1 MPVSTVAPTSVPM
14 LESEK
19 LIQIVQAWLSYI
31 RLEELTQ
38 AEVERSSDI
47 YSKVVDKGVQLL
59 GNKLLLDSE
68 VFKQFQQQQ
77 QAATR
82 GNKNDVQMA
91 VAFPQI
97 YIIQGKGKEQKLKYL
112 PLFTIDISSILKGNY
127 RKTGWDLTEYEFQPV
142 VVNLMRLY
150 SLEEEQAE
158 SLIVASGI
166 WKFLEDTF
174 KGRFPTLRDFLE
186 LVDLPEGKYKT
197 FRQPYLLR
205 CDFTPYNAQIK
216 LDLQEILKQLQQPD
230 SLSEWL
236 TESHPAMQYLWGKP
250 QSPRHEVMFWGA
262 FPSHAPDE
270 FQASVLKHT
279 QENLLTAVCGPPGT
293 GKTEVFLHLVAQ
305 QIVERTLRLVR
316 GEEDTNNLILFAS
329 TNNSAIQKFQQ
340 RLTKNFP
347 TQQFYLPGG
356 NQTIIRKETLPK
368 LQSSQD
374 WLRHAEFNPESW
386 QQAKLE
392 LLQAESEIQQ
402 LIEQDHFNTAQQV
415 TDVERRAQLDVEI
428 QSLNND
434 IAANSSQLQTLTEQ
448 LSSLSDYANFPL
460 DAYQQ
465 IQEALTQAE
474 RELPK
479 ESDSITK
486 RTLDWLNVTTDK
498 LIFKRLANRI
508 NAAVLNTLATAH
520 PFQIPLE
527 RLSLTTAQTEVNQK
541 LEFKKQWQSLNREV
555 TEIQSQIT
563 VLIKKLELKQA
574 EHQQIQTQLDSYP
587 QGDFYSRFYRDHHS
601 LQLELFQRA
610 WVFLLQEALRRKDS
624 VMRALET
631 YGSVLMGDGQAL
643 LKLET
648 DSDAIYRDLSLIFPV
663 ISSSLQSIRNM
674 LPILHANSVKL
685 ALVDEAGTTL
695 IHQLFPLLVRSQKA
709 VVAGDPLQIEPIVN
723 LCDDT
728 IKQYLRTAFLDRGM
742 GNEDYYRYAPTAKYT
757 ATAYHRAAG
766 VNGTEGDLGNGIIL
780 SNHYRCSPDIIQFCS
795 PNYPGGLQILSGD
808 HRTATEPHL
817 LAYHVEGSH
826 THNTN
831 PEEINAV
838 EAVITSLLKQGYSIS
853 AEDNSKTIGVMSPF
867 LQQANALRYRLSTRW
882 RNFSWDDIGTVHN
895 FQGGEKAAIIF
906 SPYQCHQEH
915 SFWFLNRKPNLLNT
929 AVSRAKELFVL
940 VGNLRELELA
950 GGETK
955 RLVEHIR
962 QYGEIR
968 T

>member
-1 MPVSTVAPTSVPM
+1 M

-19 LIQIVQAWLSYI
+19 LIQIVKAWLAYI
-31 RLEELTQ
+31 KLEELTQ

-47 YSKVVDKGVQLL
+47 YSKVVDKGVQLV

-68 VFKQFQQQQ
+68 IFTQFQKQQ
-77 QAATR
+77 QAAKR

-97 YIIQGKGKEQKLKYL
+97 YRINGKGKEQKLKYL
-112 PLFTIDISSILKGNY
+112 PLFTIDISPIFKGNY

-150 SLEEEQAE
+150 TLEEEQAE

-166 WKFLEDTF
+166 LKFLEDTF
-174 KGRFPTLRDFLE
+174 KGRFPTLRDFLD
-186 LVDLPEGKYKT
+186 LVDLPSQGRYKT
-197 FRQPYLLR
+197 LQQPYLLR

-216 LDLQEILKQLQQPD
+216 QDLQEILKQFQHPD
-230 SLSEWL
+230 HQSEWL
-236 TESHPAMQYLWGKP
+236 TETSPAMQYLWGKP

-262 FPSHAPDE
+262 FPDHAPDE
-270 FQASVLKHT
+270 YQAAVLKHT
-279 QENLLTAVCGPPGT
+279 QENWLTAVCGPPGT

-305 QIVERTLRLVR
+305 QVVNRALQLVR
-316 GEEDTNNLILFAS
+316 GEEDENNLILFAC
-329 TNNSAIQKFQQ
+329 TNKSAIQKFPQ

-356 NQTIIRKETLPK
+356 NQSIIRKETLPK

-374 WLRHAEFNPESW
+374 WLRHTEFNQESW
-386 QQAKLE
+386 SQAQLE

-402 LIEQDHFNTAQQV
+402 LIEQDRFHTIQQV
-415 TDVERRAQLDVEI
+415 TDTQQRSQLDGEI

-434 IAANSSQLQTLTEQ
+434 IAAKSSELQALTEQ
-448 LSSLSDYANFPL
+448 LSSLADYANFPL

-465 IQEALTQAE
+465 IQFALSQAE

-479 ESDSITK
+479 QSDSITK
-486 RTLDWLNVTTDK
+486 RTLDWLNVTNDQR
-498 LIFKRLANRI
+498 IFKRLANRI
-508 NAAVLNTLATAH
+508 NASVLNTLATAH
-520 PFQIPLE
+520 PFQIPLD
-527 RLSLTTAQTEVNQK
+527 RLSLTTGQTEVNQK
-541 LEFKKQWQSLNREV
+541 LDFKKQWQSLHQKV
-555 TEIQSQIT
+555 TEIQSQLT
-563 VLIKKLELKQA
+563 ALNQQLELKQA
-574 EHQQIQTQLDSYP
+574 EHQQIQKQLDSYP
-587 QGDFYSRFYRDHHS
+587 QEDFYNRFYCDHHS

-610 WVFLLQEALRRKDS
+610 WAFLVQETLRRKDS
-624 VMRALET
+624 VIRALET

-648 DSDAIYRDLSLIFPV
+648 DHDAIYRDLSLIFPV
-663 ISSSLQSIRNM
+663 IGSSLQSIRNM
-674 LPILHANSVKL
+674 LPILHPHSIKL
-685 ALVDEAGTTL
+685 VLADEAGTTL

-709 VVAGDPLQIEPIVN
+709 VVAGDPQQIEPIIN

-728 IKQYLRTAFLDRGM
+728 IKQYFKTAFLEMGM

-757 ATAYHRAAG
+757 ATAYHSAAG
-766 VNGTEGDLGNGIIL
+766 ANGTEGDLGNGIVL
-780 SNHYRCSPDIIQFCS
+780 RNHYRCTPPIIQFCR
-795 PNYPGGLQILSGD
+795 PNYPGGLQILSEDNGE
-808 HRTATEPHL
+808 ATVKHL
-817 LAYHVEGSH
+817 LAYHIEGSH

-831 PEEINAV
+831 PEEIAAV
-838 EAVITSLLKQGYSIS
+838 ETIIASLLQHGYSIS
-853 AEDNSKTIGVMSPF
+853 SDDNSKTIGVMSPF
-867 LQQANALRYRLSTRW
+867 SQQANALRYRISNRW
-882 RNFSWDDIGTVHN
+882 RNFSWDDIGTVHS
-895 FQGGEKAAIIF
+895 FQGGEKTAIIF
-906 SPYQCHQEH
+906 SPYQCQKEH

-929 AVSRAKELFVL
+929 AVSRAKELFIL

-968 T
+968 SELGLEK

>member
-1 MPVSTVAPTSVPM
+1 M

-19 LIQIVQAWLSYI
+19 LQQIVQAWLSYI

-47 YSKVVDKGVQLL
+47 YSKVVDKGVQLV
-59 GNKLLLDSE
+59 GNKLLLDNE
-68 VFKQFQQQQ
+68 VFTQFQKQQ

-82 GNKNDVQMA
+82 GNKNDVQVA

-97 YIIQGKGKEQKLKYL
+97 YIINGKGKDQKLKYL
-112 PLFTIDISSILKGNY
+112 PLFTIDISPILKGNY

-142 VVNLMRLY
+142 IVNLMRLY

-166 WKFLEDTF
+166 LKFLEDTF

-205 CDFTPYNAQIK
+205 CDFTPYNALLK
-216 LDLQEILKQLQQPD
+216 LDLQEILKELQQPD

-236 TESHPAMQYLWGKP
+236 TETHPAMQYLWGEP
-250 QSPRHEVMFWGA
+250 QSPRHDVMFWGA
-262 FPSHAPDE
+262 FPSHVPDE
-270 FQASVLKHT
+270 FQASVIKHT
-279 QENLLTAVCGPPGT
+279 QENELTAVCGPPGT

-305 QIVERTLRLVR
+305 QVVNRALRLVR
-316 GEEDTNNLILFAS
+316 GEEDENNLILFAS

-340 RLTKNFP
+340 RLTINFP

-356 NQTIIRKETLPK
+356 NQTIIRRETLPK
-368 LQSSQD
+368 LQSSTD
-374 WLRHAEFNPESW
+374 WLRNTEFNQSAWEK
-386 QQAKLE
+386 AKLE
-392 LLQAESEIQQ
+392 LLQAENEIQQ

-415 TDVERRAQLDVEI
+415 SNIERRAQLDVEI

-434 IAANSSQLQTLTEQ
+434 IAAKSSQLQTLTEQ
-448 LSSLSDYANFPL
+448 LSSLSDYANFPI

-465 IQEALTQAE
+465 IKEALSQAE

-486 RTLDWLNVTTDK
+486 RALDWLSVTTDQ

-520 PFQIPLE
+520 PFQIPLD

-541 LEFKKQWQSLNREV
+541 LDFSQQWQNQNLEV
-555 TEIQSQIT
+555 TEIQTQLT
-563 VLIKKLELKQA
+563 ALNKELELKQA
-574 EHQQIQTQLDSYP
+574 LHQQIQKQLDSYP
-587 QGDFYSRFYRDHHS
+587 QGDFYNRFYRDHHS
-601 LQLELFQRA
+601 LQLELFQCA
-610 WVFLLQEALRRKDS
+610 WAFLVQETLRRKDS
-624 VMRALET
+624 VMRALST
-631 YGSVLMGDGQAL
+631 YGSVLTGDGQAL

-648 DSDAIYRDLSLIFPV
+648 ESDAIYRDLSLIFPV

-674 LPILHANSVKL
+674 LPILHPNNVKQ

-695 IHQLFPLLVRSQKA
+695 IHQLFPLLVRAQKA
-709 VVAGDPLQIEPIVN
+709 VVAGDPQQIEPIVN
-723 LCDDT
+723 MSDDS
-728 IKQYLRTAFLDRGM
+728 IKQYFKTAFLDRGM
-742 GNEDYYRYAPTAKYT
+742 RNEDYYRYAPTAKYT

-766 VNGTEGDLGNGIIL
+766 ASGTEGDLGNGIIL
-780 SNHYRCSPDIIQFCS
+780 SNHYRCTPSIIQFCS
-795 PNYPGGLQILSGD
+795 PNYPGGLQILSDD

-831 PEEINAV
+831 PEEIDAV
-838 EAVITSLLKQGYSIS
+838 EAVIASLLKHGYSIGS
-853 AEDNSKTIGVMSPF
+853 DDNSKTIGVMSPF
-867 LQQANALRYRLSTRW
+867 LQQANALRYRLSNRW
-882 RNFSWDDIGTVHN
+882 RNFLWDDIGTVHN

-906 SPYQCHQEH
+906 SAYQCHQEH

-940 VGNLRELELA
+940 VGNVRELELA

-962 QYGEIR
+962 QHGEIR

>member
-1 MPVSTVAPTSVPM
+1 M

-19 LIQIVQAWLSYI
+19 LIQIVQAWLGYI

-47 YSKVVDKGVQLL
+47 YSKVVDKGVQLV

-68 VFKQFQQQQ
+68 VFTQFQQQQ
-77 QAATR
+77 QAAKR

-112 PLFTIDISSILKGNY
+112 PLFTVDISPVFKGNY

-150 SLEEEQAE
+150 GLEEEQAE

-166 WKFLEDTF
+166 LKFLEDAF
-174 KGRFPTLRDFLE
+174 KGRFPSLRDFLE

-205 CDFTPYNAQIK
+205 CDFTPYNALLK
-216 LDLQEILKQLQQPD
+216 LDLLEILKELQQPD
-230 SLSEWL
+230 SKSERL
-236 TESHPAMQYLWGKP
+236 TETHPAMQYLFCQP
-250 QSPRHEVMFWGA
+250 QSPRDEVMFWGA

-305 QIVERTLRLVR
+305 QVVNRALRLVH
-316 GEEDTNNLILFAS
+316 GEEDENNLILFVG

-347 TQQFYLPGG
+347 IQQFYLPGG
-356 NQTIIRKETLPK
+356 NQTIIRKSTLPK
-368 LQSSQD
+368 LQSSTD
-374 WLRHAEFNPESW
+374 WLRHTEFNQSAW

-402 LIEQDHFNTAQQV
+402 LIEQDRFNTTQQV
-415 TDVERRAQLDVEI
+415 ADTERRSQLDIEI
-428 QSLNND
+428 QSLNNE
-434 IAANSSQLQTLTEQ
+434 IASADSNLQALHQQ

-465 IQEALTQAE
+465 IQEELSQAE

-479 ESDSITK
+479 QSDSITK
-486 RTLDWLNVTTDK
+486 RAFDWLNVTTDK
-498 LIFKRLANRI
+498 LVFKRLANRI

-520 PFQIPLE
+520 PFQIPLD
-527 RLSLTTAQTEVNQK
+527 RLSLTTAQTEVDQK
-541 LEFKKQWQSLNREV
+541 LDFSQQWQSLNQKV
-555 TEIQSQIT
+555 TEIQTQLT
-563 VLIKKLELKQA
+563 ALNQELELKQA
-574 EHQQIQTQLDSYP
+574 EHQQIQKQLDSYP
-587 QGDFYSRFYRDHHS
+587 QGDFYSRFYRDHHQ
-601 LQLELFQRA
+601 LQLELFQCA
-610 WVFLLQEALRRKDS
+610 WAFLVQEVLRRKDS

-631 YGSVLMGDGQAL
+631 YGSVLAGDGDAL
-643 LKLET
+643 LKLST
-648 DSDAIYRDLSLIFPV
+648 DGDAIFRDLSLIFPV

-674 LPILHANSVKL
+674 LPILHPNIVKL

-695 IHQLFPLLVRSQKA
+695 IHQLFPLLVRSQQA
-709 VVAGDPLQIEPIVN
+709 VVAGDPQQIEPIIN

-728 IKQYLRTAFLDRGM
+728 IKQYLKTAFLSMGM

-766 VNGTEGDLGNGIIL
+766 ASGTEGDLGNGIIL
-780 SNHYRCSPDIIQFCS
+780 SNHYRCTPPIIQFCS
-795 PNYPGGLQILSGD
+795 PNYPGGLQILSGYNGE
-808 HRTATEPHL
+808 ATELHL

-826 THNTN
+826 FNHTN
-831 PEEINAV
+831 PEEIDAI
-838 EAVITSLLKQGYSIS
+838 ETIIASLLKQGYDLG
-853 AEDNSKTIGVMSPF
+853 AADNSKTIGVMSPF
-867 LQQANALRYRLSTRW
+867 SQQANALRYRLSNRW
-882 RNFSWDDIGTVHN
+882 RNFSWDDIGTVHT
-895 FQGGEKAAIIF
+895 FQAGEKAAIIF

-929 AVSRAKELFVL
+929 AVSRAKELFIL

-962 QYGEIR
+962 QHGEIR
-968 T
+968 SNSA

>member
-1 MPVSTVAPTSVPM
+1 M

-19 LIQIVQAWLSYI
+19 LIQIVQAWLAYI

-47 YSKVVDKGVQLL
+47 YSKVVDKGVQLV

-68 VFKQFQQQQ
+68 VFTQFQQQQ
-77 QAATR
+77 QAAKR

-97 YIIQGKGKEQKLKYL
+97 YIINGKGKDQKLKYL
-112 PLFTIDISSILKGNY
+112 PLFTIDISPIFKGNY

-150 SLEEEQAE
+150 GLEEEQAE

-166 WKFLEDTF
+166 GKFLEDTF

-197 FRQPYLLR
+197 SRQPYLLR
-205 CDFTPYNAQIK
+205 CDFTPYNALLK
-216 LDLQEILKQLQQPD
+216 LDIQEIFKELQQLD
-230 SLSEWL
+230 SKAGWL
-236 TESHPAMQYLWGKP
+236 TETHPAMQYLWGEP
-250 QSPRHEVMFWGA
+250 QSPRDEVMFWGA
-262 FPSHAPDE
+262 FPDHAPDE
-270 FQASVLKHT
+270 FQASVIKHT

-293 GKTEVFLHLVAQ
+293 GKTEVFLHLIAQ
-305 QIVERTLRLVR
+305 QVVNRALRLVQ
-316 GEEDTNNLILFAS
+316 GLDDINNLIFFVGA
-329 TNNSAIQKFQQ
+329 NNSTVKKFQQ
-340 RLTKNFP
+340 RLAIDSP
-347 TQQFYLPGG
+347 AQQFYLSGG
-356 NQTIIRKETLPK
+356 NQANIRKSTLPK
-368 LQSSQD
+368 LQSTQD
-374 WLRHAEFNPESW
+374 WLRNTEFNQSAW
-386 QQAKLE
+386 QQAKLK
-392 LLQAESEIQQ
+392 LMQAESEIQQ
-402 LIEQDHFNTAQQV
+402 LQEQDRFNTAQKV
-415 TDVERRAQLDVEI
+415 TDVERRSQLDLEI
-428 QSLNND
+428 QLLNDD
-434 IAANSSQLQTLTEQ
+434 ISAKSAELQALTEQ
-448 LSSLSDYANFPL
+448 LSSVCDYENFPI

-479 ESDSITK
+479 DSDSITK
-486 RTLDWLNVTTDK
+486 RALDWLNATTNK
-498 LIFKRLANRI
+498 RIFQRLANRV

-520 PFQIPLE
+520 PFQIPIDLS
-527 RLSLTTAQTEVNQK
+527 SLTTAITSVNQK
-541 LEFKKQWQSLNREV
+541 IGFSRQWRNLNR
-555 TEIQSQIT
+555 TFSEIQNQIAALT
-563 VLIKKLELKQA
+563 KELELKLAQQ
-574 EHQQIQTQLDSYP
+574 QQIQKQLDSYP
-587 QGDFYSRFYRDHHS
+587 QADFYSRFYRDYHQ

-610 WVFLLQEALRRKDS
+610 WVFLLQETLRRKDS

-631 YGSVLMGDGQAL
+631 YGSVLAGDGEAL
-643 LKLET
+643 LKLST

-663 ISSSLQSIRNM
+663 ITSTLQSMRNM
-674 LPILHANSVKL
+674 LPILQPNIIKL

-695 IHQLFPLLVRSQKA
+695 IHQLFPLLVRSQQA
-709 VVAGDPLQIEPIVN
+709 VVAGDPQQIEPIVN
-723 LCDDT
+723 MSDDT
-728 IKQYLRTAFLDRGM
+728 IKQYFKTAFLDRGM
-742 GNEDYYRYAPTAKYT
+742 RNEDYYRYAPTAKYT

-766 VNGTEGDLGNGIIL
+766 ASGTEGDKGNGIIL
-780 SNHYRCSPDIIQFCS
+780 RNHYRCTPDIIQFCS
-795 PNYPGGLQILSGD
+795 PNYPGGLQILSD
-808 HRTATEPHL
+808 DRQTATEPHL

-838 EAVITSLLKQGYSIS
+838 EAVIASLLKQGYSVS

-867 LQQANALRYRLSTRW
+867 LQQANALKYRLSNRW
-882 RNFSWDDIGTVHN
+882 RNFSWDDIGTVHT

-929 AVSRAKELFVL
+929 AVSRAKDLFVL
-940 VGNLRELELA
+940 VGNVRELELA

-962 QYGEIR
+962 QHGEIR